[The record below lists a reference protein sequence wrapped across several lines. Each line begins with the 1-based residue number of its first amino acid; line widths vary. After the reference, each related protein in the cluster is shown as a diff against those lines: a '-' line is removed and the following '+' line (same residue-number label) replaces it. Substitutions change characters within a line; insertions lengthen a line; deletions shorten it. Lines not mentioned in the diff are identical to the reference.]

1 MRKKIVESM
10 EKQFEQQSDQK
21 LLNDI
26 TEYLIKKT
34 KFDLPSEFL
43 IKWIQNSG

>member
-1 MRKKIVESM
+1 M

-26 TEYLIKKT
+26 TEYQLKKI
-34 KFDLPSEFL
+34 KFDLPDEFL
-43 IKWIQNSG
+43 IKWIKIQGKNR